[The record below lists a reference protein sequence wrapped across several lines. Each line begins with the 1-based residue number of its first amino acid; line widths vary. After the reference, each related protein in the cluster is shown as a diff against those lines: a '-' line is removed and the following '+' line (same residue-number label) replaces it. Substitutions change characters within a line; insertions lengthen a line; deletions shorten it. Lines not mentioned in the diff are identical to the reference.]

1 MIKAEDFV
9 VLILFWLM
17 GPGGDT
23 VCPTSNGSWSFLYC
37 PEEDECANAHHHCN
51 ATQDC
56 HDLAE
61 GFHCTCKHGYLLS
74 R

>member
-1 MIKAEDFV
+1 M
-9 VLILFWLM
+9 FWLTSVRPDWLA
-17 GPGGDT
+17 GVSEA
-23 VCPTSNGSWSFLYC
+23 VCPQGNGSWSFLYC